1 MHIDVD
7 GVRAIEDALDLE
19 PESDDIGVV
28 LRTVVLIANARL
40 NAMGQW
46 NALEAFHATDGD
58 RTMLAVGHYPDGTSH
73 DRIPFAGVKKMKDMR
88 LIHMCGGQAVADYP
102 FIEGKIDTNVRTS
115 PIGLLD
121 ATKRVLA
128 RRLADDAT
136 LSTYTSLARALTGFR
151 AAVEALLPKERRGRA
166 GYAEDNLK
174 GMTIAQATEIN
185 EDALRYY
192 GIPAGALATSAECGD
207 GVRYQSD
214 SDESDSDDE

>member
-1 MHIDVD
+1 
-7 GVRAIEDALDLE
+7 
-19 PESDDIGVV
+19 
-28 LRTVVLIANARL
+28 
-40 NAMGQW
+40 MGQW

-73 DRIPFAGVKKMKDMR
+73 DRIPFGVKKIKDVR

-102 FIEGKIDTNVRTS
+102 FIRGKVDTDVRTS

-151 AAVEALLPKERRGRA
+151 AAVEARLPKTRRGRP
-166 GYAEDNLK
+166 GYAEDDTPQ
-174 GMTIAQATEIN
+174 TIEQATEIN

>member
-128 RRLADDAT
+128 ERLADDAT
-136 LSTYTSLARALTGFR
+136 LGSFTALARALTGFR
-151 AAVEALLPKERRGRA
+151 AAVEARLPKTRRGRP
-166 GYAEDNLK
+166 GYAEDDTPQ
-174 GMTIAQATEIN
+174 TIEQATEIN
-185 EDALRYY
+185 EDALRFY

>member
-1 MHIDVD
+1 M
-7 GVRAIEDALDLE
+7 
-19 PESDDIGVV
+19 
-28 LRTVVLIANARL
+28 
-40 NAMGQW
+40 
-46 NALEAFHATDGD
+46 
-58 RTMLAVGHYPDGTSH
+58 
-73 DRIPFAGVKKMKDMR
+73 
-88 LIHMCGGQAVADYP
+88 
-102 FIEGKIDTNVRTS
+102 RTS

-136 LSTYTSLARALTGFR
+136 LSTYTALARALTGFR

-214 SDESDSDDE
+214 SDESDSDDDSG

>member
-1 MHIDVD
+1 MNDDDSGDEAEARHLLEK
-7 GVRAIEDALDLE
+7 RREQAKYDA
-19 PESDDIGVV
+19 V
-28 LRTVVLIANARL
+28 
-40 NAMGQW
+40 
-46 NALEAFHATDGD
+46 
-58 RTMLAVGHYPDGTSH
+58 
-73 DRIPFAGVKKMKDMR
+73 
-88 LIHMCGGQAVADYP
+88 CGGQAVADYP
-102 FIEGKIDTNVRTS
+102 FIRGKVDTDVRTS

-121 ATKRVLA
+121 ATKRILA

-151 AAVEALLPKERRGRA
+151 AAVEARLPKTRRGRP
-166 GYAEDNLK
+166 GYAEDDTPQ
-174 GMTIAQATEIN
+174 TIEQATEIN

>member
-1 MHIDVD
+1 MNDDDSGDEAEARHLLAKRREQAKYDA
-7 GVRAIEDALDLE
+7 VRGD
-19 PESDDIGVV
+19 SD
-28 LRTVVLIANARL
+28 
-40 NAMGQW
+40 
-46 NALEAFHATDGD
+46 
-58 RTMLAVGHYPDGTSH
+58 
-73 DRIPFAGVKKMKDMR
+73 
-88 LIHMCGGQAVADYP
+88 MCGGQAVADYP
-102 FIEGKIDTNVRTS
+102 FIRGKVDTDVRTS

-128 RRLADDAT
+128 ERLADDAT

-151 AAVEALLPKERRGRA
+151 AAVEARLPKTRRGRP
-166 GYAEDNLK
+166 GYAEDDTPQ
-174 GMTIAQATEIN
+174 TIEQATEIN